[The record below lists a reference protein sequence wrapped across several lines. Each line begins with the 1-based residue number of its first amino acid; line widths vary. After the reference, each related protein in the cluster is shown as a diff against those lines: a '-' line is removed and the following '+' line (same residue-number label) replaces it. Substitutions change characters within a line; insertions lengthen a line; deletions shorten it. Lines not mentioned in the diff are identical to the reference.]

1 MKTIE
6 IHNNNKKIYDIHL
19 DDSYDHLGEK
29 LKEIGVSGRKICII
43 TDSHVAPLYLKE
55 VADICAGVASKVV
68 HFVFEAGE
76 ANKNLTVIEKIYEKL
91 IIEKFDRKDYIVAL
105 GGCVTGDMAGYAA
118 ATFLR
123 GIDFIQL
130 PTTLLS
136 QVDSSIGGK
145 TGVDFQQYKNM
156 VGAFHQPALVYMNLK
171 TLISLDDRELCA
183 GMAEVI
189 KHGLIK
195 DSDYYTW
202 IKTHSETIMNRE
214 YEALEHLIYESCLIK
229 GGVVERDPK
238 EQGERALLNFGHTVG
253 HSVEKLM
260 DFKWLHG
267 ECVALGSIA
276 AAAISRN
283 KGFITEET
291 FEDIKNTF
299 ELFHLPTKIEH
310 LDPENILLATKS
322 DKKMDGGK
330 VKFILLRTVGNAFID
345 RELSDQEILDGMGA
359 CL

>member
-1 MKTIE
+1 M
-6 IHNNNKKIYDIHL
+6 
-19 DDSYDHLGEK
+19 
-29 LKEIGVSGRKICII
+29 
-43 TDSHVAPLYLKE
+43 
-55 VADICAGVASKVV
+55 
-68 HFVFEAGE
+68 
-76 ANKNLTVIEKIYEKL
+76 
-91 IIEKFDRKDYIVAL
+91 
-105 GGCVTGDMAGYAA
+105 
-118 ATFLR
+118 
-123 GIDFIQL
+123 
-130 PTTLLS
+130 
-136 QVDSSIGGK
+136 
-145 TGVDFQQYKNM
+145 
-156 VGAFHQPALVYMNLK
+156 
-171 TLISLDDRELCA
+171 
-183 GMAEVI
+183 
-189 KHGLIK
+189 
-195 DSDYYTW
+195 
-202 IKTHSETIMNRE
+202 
-214 YEALEHLIYESCLIK
+214 
-229 GGVVERDPK
+229 
-238 EQGERALLNFGHTVG
+238 NFGHTVG

-291 FEDIKNTF
+291 FEDIKNTI